1 MFASC
6 ISSLLPYL
14 PKRLVWQFSK
24 QYIAGETEQEV
35 LRCAHELNAKGI
47 FSTIDILGEC
57 IETLDQAKENKERY
71 LHLIELAEHNGIQGN
86 YSLKPTFL
94 GLLIDKDICL
104 HNIREIVLKAA
115 SFKSFVRIDME
126 DSHCTQLTIEIFQRL
141 YQEFPGNVGLVLQ
154 AYLHRTYDDLRELAK
169 LQNEQYP
176 MNLRIC
182 KGIYVESEKI
192 AYKGYDEIREQ
203 YLRLLEYMMQN
214 QMYPAIATH
223 DAYLVDKALQ
233 LITRYTI
240 NSDRYEFQMLYG
252 VTPKLRAK
260 IVQSGHNMRVYLP
273 FGKDWFGYST
283 RRLKENPDML
293 KSILKAL
300 FVKG

>member
-1 MFASC
+1 MFAHC

-14 PKRLVWQFSK
+14 PKRFVWQFSK

-35 LRCAHELNAKGI
+35 LRCAHELNAQGI

-223 DAYLVDKALQ
+223 DAYLVEKAFQ
-233 LITRYTI
+233 LITRYKI
-240 NSDRYEFQMLYG
+240 KSDRYEFQMLYG
-252 VTPKLRAK
+252 VTPKLRAS
-260 IVQSGHNMRVYLP
+260 IVQSGHCMRVYLP
-273 FGKDWFGYST
+273 FGKDWFGYSI

>member
-35 LRCAHELNAKGI
+35 LRCAHELNAQGI

-57 IETLDQAKENKERY
+57 IETLGQAKENKERY
-71 LHLIELAEHNGIQGN
+71 LHLIELAEHNGIRGN

-240 NSDRYEFQMLYG
+240 KSDRYEFQMLYG

-273 FGKDWFGYST
+273 FGKDWFGYSI